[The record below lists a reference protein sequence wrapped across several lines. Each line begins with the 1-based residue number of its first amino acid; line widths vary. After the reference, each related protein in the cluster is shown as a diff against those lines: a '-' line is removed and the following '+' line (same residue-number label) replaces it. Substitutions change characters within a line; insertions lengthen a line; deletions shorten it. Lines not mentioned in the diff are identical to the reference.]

1 MCYGPQLRLPAQ
13 AGVIQGFAG
22 PVARTEF
29 PRLDCFRSVRSPLRV
44 RLSLTCT
51 LDPYVAHRPGTS
63 NEK

>member
-29 PRLDCFRSVRSPLRV
+29 PRSDCASGVSDL
-44 RLSLTCT
+44 LS
-51 LDPYVAHRPGTS
+51 G
-63 NEK
+63 